1 MNETEAEEA
10 AIDEYR
16 ARSMSLHE
24 KSELELKE
32 RLAKRRDP
40 LRQPTYGK
48 ERRKKDKATERKL
61 AMIHQ
66 KEKQVPTLPDDK
78 TVQAHF
84 GTAFTEALLETPQAK
99 KKPSRSQI
107 QFRIKPVLCKSCDEW
122 KNCAGDNLKECEDR
136 AAREADE
143 GKALAEEDEEK
154 ENEEALAA
162 EEAEPK
168 REWETE

>member
-1 MNETEAEEA
+1 MTESEEEA
-10 AIDEYR
+10 INEYR
-16 ARSMSLHE
+16 GRAMSLHE

-40 LRQPTYGK
+40 IRQPTYDE
-48 ERRKKDKATERKL
+48 ERRKKDRATDRKL
-61 AMIHQ
+61 ARIHQ
-66 KEKQVPTLPDDK
+66 KEKQVPTLPDAR

-84 GTAFTEALLETPQAK
+84 GTAFTEALLETPEAK
-99 KKPSRSQI
+99 KKPRRSEI

-122 KNCAGDNLKECEDR
+122 KNCAGDKLKECEDR

-143 GKALAEEDEEK
+143 GKALAEEDEQK
-154 ENEEALAA
+154 ETEEAVAA
-162 EEAEPK
+162 EEGQK